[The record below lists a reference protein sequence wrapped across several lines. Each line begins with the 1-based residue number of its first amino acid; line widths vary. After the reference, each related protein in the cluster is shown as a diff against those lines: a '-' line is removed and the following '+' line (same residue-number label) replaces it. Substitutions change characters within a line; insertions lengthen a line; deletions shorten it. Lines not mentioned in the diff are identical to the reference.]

1 MREKIIREARTWIG
15 TPFHHQARVKGAG
28 VDCAN
33 LLVAVYCGL
42 GLAELPKIDPYS
54 QDWHLHHDEPRFI
67 NMLLNYCEPTDKP
80 LAGDIAMFQYGRQA
94 AHGAIVIDENTVIHA
109 WRDAGQV
116 VETQIKLSPL
126 EKRLVGF
133 YRLKGLK

>member
-1 MREKIIREARTWIG
+1 MRNKIVIEAKTWLG

-33 LLVAVYCGL
+33 LLIAVYCDL
-42 GLAELPKIDPYS
+42 GLAKLPEVDSYS
-54 QDWHLHHDEPRFI
+54 PDWHLHHDEPRFL
-67 NMLLNYCEPTDKP
+67 NMLMQYCEKVEIP

-109 WRDAGQV
+109 WRDAGKV
-116 VETQIKLSPL
+116 VQTQIKLSPL
-126 EKRLVGF
+126 ENRLVGF
-133 YRLKGLK
+133 YRLQGLK

>member
-1 MREKIIREARTWIG
+1 MLLLEVYVE
-15 TPFHHQARVKGAG
+15 AG
-28 VDCAN
+28 VIENFYPDA
-33 LLVAVYCGL
+33 Y
-42 GLAELPKIDPYS
+42 KI
-54 QDWHLHHDEPRFI
+54 DWHLHHDEPRFI